1 MHWQVPR
8 LWPLQRGPCAQN
20 CNKAGESLDVQGG
33 HLIVWPVKFQK
44 LSFGHITTSADVAG
58 RNLMRLN
65 GWLLKPWILA
75 VQAGV
80 PGSTCEQMIHD
91 GFRFT

>member
-8 LWPLQRGPCAQN
+8 LWPLQRGPCARN
-20 CNKAGESLDVQGG
+20 CKKAGESLDVQGG

-58 RNLMRLN
+58 RSLMRLN
-65 GWLLKPWILA
+65 GMVAETLDSRR
-75 VQAGV
+75 AGWCA
-80 PGSTCEQMIHD
+80 GQHM
-91 GFRFT
+91 